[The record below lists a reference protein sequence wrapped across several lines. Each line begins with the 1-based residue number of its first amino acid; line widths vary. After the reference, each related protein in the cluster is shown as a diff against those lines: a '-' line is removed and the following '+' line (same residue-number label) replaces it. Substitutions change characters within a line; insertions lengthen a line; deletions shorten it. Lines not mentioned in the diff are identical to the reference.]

1 MVFFHLVCVNDQ
13 IAFKDVAAPVRFF
26 TPFPRQSS
34 RPCGTPHVYL
44 LSRPDISQPCSAPP
58 DVLCRA
64 HTVLGPDSVGFP
76 RRKHRCGEAMFGGIQ
91 GGMPPWSQD
100 RSEGPVREGE
110 AGSRK
115 RSEANVGRGK
125 AELFPLQRDS
135 GRLNL
140 PMSLHP
146 SLNAI
151 LSYLSRVLLVQN
163 RREPLR

>member
-1 MVFFHLVCVNDQ
+1 MVLFHLVRVNDQ
-13 IAFKDVAAPVRFF
+13 IGFRDVLAPVRFF

-34 RPCGTPHVYL
+34 RPCGTPRVHQI
-44 LSRPDISQPCSAPP
+44 SRPEIPRSYVAPP
-58 DVLCRA
+58 DVYCRA

-100 RSEGPVREGE
+100 RSKGPVREGE

-146 SLNAI
+146 SLNTI
-151 LSYLSRVLLVQN
+151 LSYLS
-163 RREPLR
+163 